1 MLFDEEHP
9 GTRGA
14 CREELREM
22 SGHRSEVV
30 RDKEPSLCGGHC
42 QHVRVAETVQ
52 LRGAC
57 GGESIAGSRRTQPVT
72 IA

>member
-1 MLFDEEHP
+1 
-9 GTRGA
+9 
-14 CREELREM
+14 M